1 MMSAGRLCAAD
12 VTSGIKR
19 LSYSTGRTLDLS
31 GIFPPI
37 ATPFLE
43 DESIAYDKLE
53 ENIKKWNK
61 IPFKGYVVQG
71 SNGEYPFLTPG
82 ERVDMVKRVKAL
94 IPKDKLLISGSACE
108 CDYPSDN
115 RDDERYGEVRCG
127 CCIGPLPQLLQGQ
140 HDVPFQRF
148 ELMTEEPLP
157 HDIALNQCLNRIYFR
172 VLQLSA
178 LTEYFTSVA
187 DGSKVP
193 VILYNMPVN
202 TGIDMT
208 APLITS
214 LASHPN
220 IIGLKDSGGDI
231 TKMATVV
238 KNTKH
243 LSFQVIAGSTGF
255 LLPALLVGCTGGING
270 LANILG
276 EEVCQVYQLFQESR
290 LKEAVQLHH
299 NLVTPNSLVTR
310 ELGVPAMKAAL
321 DYVGLY
327 GGPCRRPLQPLTSEE
342 VHRVRDAFKAAGYG
356 PRN

>member
-19 LSYSTGRTLDLS
+19 LSYSTGRALDLS

-53 ENIKKWNK
+53 ENLKKWSK

-71 SNGEYPFLTPG
+71 SNGEYPLLTPA

-108 CDYPSDN
+108 STRQTIEMTNAMAEAGADAVLVLCPS
-115 RDDERYGEVRCG
+115 Y
-127 CCIGPLPQLLQGQ
+127 
-140 HDVPFQRF
+140 FKAS
-148 ELMTEEPLP
+148 MT
-157 HDIALNQCLNRIYFR
+157 
-172 VLQLSA
+172 LSA

-187 DGSKVP
+187 DGSEVP
-193 VILYNMPVN
+193 VILYNMPAN

-243 LSFQVIAGSTGF
+243 LSFQVVAGSTGF

-276 EEVCQVYQLFQESR
+276 KEVCQVYQLFQESR

-321 DYVGLY
+321 DYMGLY

-342 VHRVRDAFKAAGYG
+342 MRRVRDAFKAAGYG
-356 PRN
+356 PNK

>member
-1 MMSAGRLCAAD
+1 MSAGRLCAAD

-108 CDYPSDN
+108 STRQTIEMTNAMAKSGADAVMVLCPS
-115 RDDERYGEVRCG
+115 Y
-127 CCIGPLPQLLQGQ
+127 
-140 HDVPFQRF
+140 FKASMTSF

-193 VILYNMPVN
+193 VILYNMPAN

-255 LLPALLVGCTGGING
+255 LLPALLVAKTVPTSEDKGCHVVNTSES
-270 LANILG
+270 LPVTL
-276 EEVCQVYQLFQESR
+276 QLLSSF
-290 LKEAVQLHH
+290 
-299 NLVTPNSLVTR
+299 VTR

-342 VHRVRDAFKAAGYG
+342 VRRVQDAFKAAGYG
-356 PRN
+356 PSN

>member
-19 LSYSTGRTLDLS
+19 LSYSTGRAVDLS

-61 IPFKGYVVQG
+61 IPFKVHTTEIRTSVSPSSAVELNTTSALANYATEAGYVVQG
-71 SNGEYPFLTPG
+71 SNGEYPFLTPA

-108 CDYPSDN
+108 STRQTIEMTNAMAESGADAVLVLCPS
-115 RDDERYGEVRCG
+115 Y
-127 CCIGPLPQLLQGQ
+127 
-140 HDVPFQRF
+140 FKAS
-148 ELMTEEPLP
+148 MT
-157 HDIALNQCLNRIYFR
+157 
-172 VLQLSA
+172 LSA
-178 LTEYFTSVA
+178 LTEHFTSVA

-193 VILYNMPVN
+193 VILYNMPAN

-220 IIGLKDSGGDI
+220 IIGLKDSGGD
-231 TKMATVV
+231 VR
-238 KNTKH
+238 
-243 LSFQVIAGSTGF
+243 GCF
-255 LLPALLVGCTGGING
+255 LPLFPSCLLYT
-270 LANILG
+270 
-276 EEVCQVYQLFQESR
+276 
-290 LKEAVQLHH
+290 LKE
-299 NLVTPNSLVTR
+299 SL
-310 ELGVPAMKAAL
+310 K
-321 DYVGLY
+321 
-327 GGPCRRPLQPLTSEE
+327 Q
-342 VHRVRDAFKAAGYG
+342 
-356 PRN
+356 